1 MTPISSNAG
10 LSVNNN
16 NKSLKVKQ
24 NKRYV
29 MFYSYFKIEKYN
41 VEQVLNSR
49 MGAFSHHLNWLE
61 EGRGIFQGFLHFPRW
76 GPDHNL
82 REGEFSVV
90 QGSLQYPPCMGWGE
104 TVQWFPKL
112 IL

>member
-29 MFYSYFKIEKYN
+29 MFYSYFKIEISIM
-41 VEQVLNSR
+41 LNK
-49 MGAFSHHLNWLE
+49 F
-61 EGRGIFQGFLHFPRW
+61 
-76 GPDHNL
+76 
-82 REGEFSVV
+82 
-90 QGSLQYPPCMGWGE
+90 
-104 TVQWFPKL
+104 
-112 IL
+112 